1 MKLFFSYR
9 LQLLSYIVQEDD
21 IYLSLVT
28 CVTSA
33 LVIECHMLTMTSC
46 L

>member
-28 CVTSA
+28 CV
-33 LVIECHMLTMTSC
+33 
-46 L
+46 